1 MVFLFFLVI
10 PSRIEPVSGCLI
22 HQISGFQSL
31 SVQMT
36 SSKYLAPGYFNRH
49 QLTLQFVRRGNEI
62 PNHRLQRRVI
72 GVAFLAAA
80 VPAYVSSFVV
90 GATIFNTRW

>member
-22 HQISGFQSL
+22 YQISGLQSL
-31 SVQMT
+31 SVQT
-36 SSKYLAPGYFNRH
+36 TGSKYFATDYFHQH
-49 QLTLQFVRRGNEI
+49 QLSLEFVTHGDKI

-72 GVAFLAAA
+72 GVAFLAATIPA
-80 VPAYVSSFVV
+80 DVPSLVIRA
-90 GATIFNTRW
+90 AIFNTRR